1 MSKRR
6 IRFLIDEDTSHVIRD
21 GLRHHQPEIEVRV
34 VGGENAPP
42 KSTPDPVILQFLERE
57 GFILITSN
65 RSTMPTHLND
75 HLKHGGHVPGILLLR
90 RKIKYG
96 QVLATL
102 RQIWEADA
110 TEEFY
115 DQITHIPQR

>member
-1 MSKRR
+1 MTENR

-42 KSTPDPVILQFLERE
+42 KSTPDDAILQFLERE

-75 HLKHGGHVPGILLLR
+75 HLQHGGHVPGILLLDHN
-90 RKIKYG
+90 YDVG
-96 QVLATL
+96 QVIETL
-102 RQIWEADA
+102 LLIWGAGTSED
-110 TEEFY
+110 FQ
-115 DQITHIPQR
+115 DQITRIPYR